1 VPDRGAEC
9 AAPASLRSSA
19 APAAA
24 ARGAPR
30 QPPRRA
36 GGQGARPRR
45 GRAPRARQAFLLYEE
60 AIPDSAAERTA
71 LASIVGALQRCTV
84 FPPEPRAALVHKAT
98 GYSAKLLR
106 KPDQCRAVLA
116 CSRLF
121 WQAAPAPAPPQA
133 RAPLP
138 ASRALH
144 WRLLPPGQPGCLRP
158 AGAAIHSDTKHV
170 PHLVAKCAHTYDL
183 RPALLETR
191 IRDAGFNRHFVYL

>member
-1 VPDRGAEC
+1 MQALGPD
-9 AAPASLRSSA
+9 
-19 APAAA
+19 A
-24 ARGAPR
+24 AR
-30 QPPRRA
+30 
-36 GGQGARPRR
+36 
-45 GRAPRARQAFLLYEE
+45 PRARQAFLLYEE

-133 RAPLP
+133 RSRSPLSP
-138 ASRALH
+138 ACSACSRPGTLAACIL
-144 WRLLPPGQPGCLRP
+144 RVLPLCKRGACVASLGCMR
-158 AGAAIHSDTKHV
+158 ARMTFAWTASSI
-170 PHLVAKCAHTYDL
+170 
-183 RPALLETR
+183 
-191 IRDAGFNRHFVYL
+191 